1 MKKILVI
8 NPGSTST
15 KVALFEN
22 ENRVNEKN
30 IFHTNEELSKYHE
43 INDQL
48 EMRTAAV
55 LDYLGELGVKPE
67 QLSGIAS
74 RGGAFGY
81 IKRGAYLVDEQLLEA
96 CKQPLAPHASNLA
109 AGIGY
114 SIGNPVGINTYIYDA
129 VCTDEAEEM
138 VKISGMPEIKRQM
151 FTHVLNSRAVAIKVS
166 KELGQEITDLNFVV
180 VHMGGGIS
188 TNLLLKGRIADIVV
202 DDEGTFSP
210 ERTGRVGGRNL
221 VKLCFNSGL
230 TEREIQKKLRGKGGL
245 IAYLGT
251 NDAVEVEKM
260 IESGDQKAELIYH
273 ALAYQ
278 LAKDIGGLAAAADG
292 EIDYIIITGGIAYSK
307 MMTQWITDKVKFLAP
322 VKIVPGTF
330 EMEAL
335 ANGILR
341 VINGEEKAHI
351 FKG

>member
-15 KVALFEN
+15 KVALFEDKH
-22 ENRVNEKN
+22 RVNEKN
-30 IFHTNEELSKYHE
+30 IFHTNEELSKYQK

-48 EMRTAAV
+48 EMRTKAV
-55 LDYLGELGVKPE
+55 EDYLEELGIKAE
-67 QLSGIAS
+67 ELSAIAS

-81 IKRGAYLVDEQLLEA
+81 IKAGAYLVNERLVEA
-96 CKQPLAPHASNLA
+96 CKKPLAPHASNLA

-114 SIGNPVGINTYIYDA
+114 SIGNPVGVNTYIYDA
-129 VCTDEAEEM
+129 VCVDEADEM
-138 VKISGMPEIKRQM
+138 VKISGMPEITRQM
-151 FTHVLNSRAVAIKVS
+151 FTHVLNSRAVAIKVA
-166 KELGQEITDLNFVV
+166 KEMEEELENLNFIV

-221 VKLCFNSGL
+221 VKMCFNSGL

-260 IESGDQKAELIYH
+260 IDEGDQKAELVYR

-292 EIDYIIITGGIAYSK
+292 KIDSIIITGGIAYSK
-307 MMTQWITDKVKFLAP
+307 MMTQWITEKVKFLAP

-335 ANGILR
+335 AHGILR
-341 VINGEEKAHI
+341 VINEEEKAHV
-351 FKG
+351 F

>member
-15 KVALFEN
+15 KVALFEDK
-22 ENRVNEKN
+22 NRVNEKN
-30 IFHTNEELSKYHE
+30 IFHTNEELSKYQK

-48 EMRTAAV
+48 EMRTKAV
-55 LDYLGELGVKPE
+55 EDYLEELGVKAE
-67 QLSGIAS
+67 ELSAIAS

-81 IKRGAYLVDEQLLEA
+81 IKAGAYLVDEKLLEA
-96 CKQPLAPHASNLA
+96 CKRPLAPHASNLA

-114 SIGNPVGINTYIYDA
+114 SIGSPVGVNTYIYDA
-129 VCTDEAEEM
+129 VCVDEANEM
-138 VKISGMPEIKRQM
+138 VKISGMPEITRQM
-151 FTHVLNSRAVAIKVS
+151 FTHVLNSRAVAIKVA
-166 KELGQEITDLNFVV
+166 KEMEEELENLNFIV

-221 VKLCFNSGL
+221 VKMCFNSGL
-230 TEREIQKKLRGKGGL
+230 TEREMQKKLRGKGGL

-260 IESGDQKAELIYH
+260 IDQGDEKAEMVYR

-292 EIDYIIITGGIAYSK
+292 KIDSIIMTGGIAYSK
-307 MMTQWITDKVKFLAP
+307 MMTQWITDKVEFLAP

-335 ANGILR
+335 AHGILR
-341 VINGEEKAHI
+341 VINEEEEAHV
-351 FKG
+351 F